1 MAELIAALD
10 VESGEK
16 ALRLASALK
25 GTVGWLKIG
34 LELFTARGPSAV
46 RDLKRMG
53 FNIFLDLKFYDIP
66 NTVAAGARSA
76 AALEADMLT
85 VHCQGGGRMC
95 QAALESAAKYSSGK
109 LLIFGVTVLTS
120 FADEDLPGL
129 DAPAGAYAMKLAD
142 LAAQWGL
149 PGVVCSGL
157 EVEKIKS
164 RNPALLCLC
173 PGIRPQGF
181 GGEDQRRVVSPG
193 RAVQA
198 GADYLVVGR
207 PITQAPD
214 PAKAAEAILEE
225 MRNASGQDET
235 KRVKKDSEI
244 WPLQAQ
250 TTVKEA

>member
-16 ALRLASALK
+16 ALRLASSLK
-25 GTVGWLKIG
+25 GAVSWLKIG
-34 LELFTARGPSAV
+34 LELFTARGPSIV

-66 NTVAAGARSA
+66 NTVAAAARSA

-85 VHCQGGGRMC
+85 AHCQGGRRMC
-95 QAALESAAKYSSGK
+95 EAALRSAAKYSGGR
-109 LLIFGVTVLTS
+109 LQVFGVTVLTS
-120 FADEDLPGL
+120 FADGDLPGL
-129 DAPAGAYAMKLAD
+129 DISAGAYAMELAD
-142 LAAQWGL
+142 LASQWGL

-157 EVEKIKS
+157 EAEKIKS
-164 RNPALLCLC
+164 RNPGLLCLC
-173 PGIRPQGF
+173 PGIRPSGF
-181 GGEDQRRVVSPG
+181 GGEDQRRVVSPA

-207 PITQAPD
+207 PIAQAAD

-225 MRNASGQDET
+225 MRGAA
-235 KRVKKDSEI
+235 
-244 WPLQAQ
+244 PLGKHQG
-250 TTVKEA
+250 

>member
-10 VESGEK
+10 VENGEK
-16 ALRLASALK
+16 ALRLASALR
-25 GTVGWLKIG
+25 GVVGWLKIG

-46 RDLKRMG
+46 RDLKRLG

-66 NTVAAGARSA
+66 NTVAAGVRSA

-95 QAALESAAKYSSGK
+95 EAALRSAAKYSGGR

-120 FADEDLPGL
+120 FADGDLPGL
-129 DAPAGAYAMKLAD
+129 NEPAQAYAMKLAD
-142 LAAQWGL
+142 LASQWGL

-157 EVEKIKS
+157 EAEKIKS
-164 RNPALLCLC
+164 RNPDLLCLC
-173 PGIRPQGF
+173 PGIRPSGS
-181 GGEDQRRVVSPG
+181 GGEDQRRVVAPA

-207 PITQAPD
+207 PITQAAD
-214 PAKAAEAILEE
+214 PAKAAESILEE
-225 MRNASGQDET
+225 MRNASRQG
-235 KRVKKDSEI
+235 
-244 WPLQAQ
+244 
-250 TTVKEA
+250 